1 MQETSIKIN
10 LDKELFESN
19 EIISGHVLVKT
30 RVPLYIKKITLNFSK
45 FRKMDICKLESPEG
59 PKLKKVSNDTLEY
72 SYDFILYETLDC
84 ELSCGAHKFP
94 FKFNLKTMDSSTSEI
109 KGIYFD
115 FLVNVCNSYLL
126 TSSIFLDGIFEPLY
140 MCKKKVM
147 VVDKIDILS
156 TFQTKFE
163 LSTIMCLFYKTYTV
177 KFSLNKFLYYS
188 GDQLVLTVAFN
199 KYIAKLVKNIECN
212 LYEVLTIH
220 SSDINFIRTRYII
233 GGNAQS
239 SKNDFLINFR
249 IPSTTPTCVN
259 EDIFSLKILMFVNIT
274 FYNITPI
281 RIKKYLQVVKKQIEL
296 PIEDSFEVLNG
307 DTYEEKLLFLK

>member
-1 MQETSIKIN
+1 
-10 LDKELFESN
+10 
-19 EIISGHVLVKT
+19 
-30 RVPLYIKKITLNFSK
+30 
-45 FRKMDICKLESPEG
+45 MDICKLESPEG

-212 LYEVLTIH
+212 LYEDT
-220 SSDINFIRTRYII
+220 
-233 GGNAQS
+233 
-239 SKNDFLINFR
+239 
-249 IPSTTPTCVN
+249 
-259 EDIFSLKILMFVNIT
+259 FSLKILMFVNIT